1 MPLWIASGVPGVGD
15 LVQRLVGEAHR
26 LALGQSLNRL
36 SMEER
41 HALEIQQQLRTATH
55 ILVHQESP
63 IHRKFVQHLPT
74 YYSLNSMSQFCD

>member
-1 MPLWIASGVPGVGD
+1 MESARTLPLWIASGVPGAGEH
-15 LVQRLVGEAHR
+15 VQRVVAEAHR

-41 HALEIQQQLRTATH
+41 HALEIQQQLRAATH

-63 IHRKFVQHLPT
+63 THRKFVQHL
-74 YYSLNSMSQFCD
+74 L